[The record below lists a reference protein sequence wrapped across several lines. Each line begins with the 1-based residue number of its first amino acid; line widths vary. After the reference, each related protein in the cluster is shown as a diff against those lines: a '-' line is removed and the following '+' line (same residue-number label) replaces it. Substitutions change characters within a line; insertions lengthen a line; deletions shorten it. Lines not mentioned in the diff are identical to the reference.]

1 MRQMRQYKRGSSALL
16 ATGTK
21 KRYGQH
27 RSSMSMMMDF
37 NMMSGA
43 YGPGMMFWGWVLYV
57 LVVVALVLSMVALW
71 KYVRKK

>member
-1 MRQMRQYKRGSSALL
+1 
-16 ATGTK
+16 
-21 KRYGQH
+21 
-27 RSSMSMMMDF
+27 MSMMMDF